1 MSILI
6 IEEIDSNKITSLGCI
21 TLSTIKYS
29 GASSDGI
36 NIDET
41 NIKYGRFTEVKNIV
55 NRDIYDILSET
66 Y

>member
-6 IEEIDSNKITSLGCI
+6 NEAINSTKITSLGCM
-21 TLSTIKYS
+21 THSTRKYS

>member
-6 IEEIDSNKITSLGCI
+6 HEEINSTKITSLGCI

-41 NIKYGRFTEVKNIV
+41 NIKYGRFIVVKNIV
-55 NRDIYDILSET
+55 NRDIHVIPSET